1 MIVFSLGP
9 LLALGSPPG
18 AQQDP
23 RGALLTQGGFIAI
36 MVVMFYFVL
45 IRPQQRKAKQHA
57 ELLKAIKAGDKI
69 ATSGGILGVVVTV
82 KEKTLVIR
90 SADAKFE
97 VTKAAIAEITERGS
111 QSSES

>member
-1 MIVFSLGP
+1 MG
-9 LLALGSPPG
+9 APPG
-18 AQQDP
+18 TQQDQ
-23 RGALLTQGGFIAI
+23 RGAILGNLGIMAI

-45 IRPQQRKAKQHA
+45 IRPQQKKAKQHA
-57 ELLKAIKAGDKI
+57 ELLKAVRSGDKI
-69 ATSGGILGVVVTV
+69 ATSGGIVVVVVTV

-97 VTKAAIAEITERGS
+97 VTKAAIAEITERGG

>member
-1 MIVFSLGP
+1 MSLLSFSP
-9 LLALGSPPG
+9 LLAMGAPPG
-18 AQQDP
+18 TQQDP

-57 ELLKAIKAGDKI
+57 DLLKAIKAGDKI

-82 KEKTLVIR
+82 KEKSLVIR

-97 VTKAAIAEITERGS
+97 VTKAAVAEITERGEK
-111 QSSES
+111 SSES

>member
-1 MIVFSLGP
+1 MIGLNLP
-9 LLALGSPPG
+9 ALLAMGPTPG
-18 AQQDP
+18 TQQDP
-23 RGALLTQGGFIAI
+23 RGVFLTQGGFIAV

-57 ELLKAIKAGDKI
+57 ELLKAIKPGDKI
-69 ATSGGILGVVVTV
+69 ATSGGILGVVITV
-82 KEKTLVIR
+82 KEKSLVIR

-97 VTKAAIAEITERGS
+97 VTKAAIAEITERSS

>member
-1 MIVFSLGP
+1 M
-9 LLALGSPPG
+9 GSPPG
-18 AQQDP
+18 TQQDP
-23 RGALLTQGGFIAI
+23 RNALLTQGGFIAI

-57 ELLKAIKAGDKI
+57 ELLKAVKPGDKI
-69 ATSGGILGVVVTV
+69 TTNGGILGVVVTV

-97 VTKAAIAEITERGS
+97 VTKAAIAEITERAG
-111 QSSES
+111 QASES